1 MDTPEAIAAQ
11 AGGNKLRFVPSHP
24 VDDETL
30 YGVRGVQKVERKDR
44 YVTVTGTGDLAA
56 ALINAL
62 AAAGVQVSE
71 LEARRGNLDDA
82 FIRLTRDTAPAPPK
96 EVQA

>member
-1 MDTPEAIAAQ
+1 
-11 AGGNKLRFVPSHP
+11 
-24 VDDETL
+24 
-30 YGVRGVQKVERKDR
+30 VQVVERKDR
-44 YVTVTGTGDLAA
+44 SVTVTGTGDLAA

-62 AAAGVQVSE
+62 AAMGVQVSE

-82 FIRLTRDTAPAPPK
+82 FIRLTRDAASPGSE

>member
-1 MDTPEAIAAQ
+1 M
-11 AGGNKLRFVPSHP
+11 RFVPSQP

-30 YGVRGVQKVERKDR
+30 YAVQGVQVVERKGR

-56 ALINAL
+56 SVINAL
-62 AAAGVQVSE
+62 AARGVQVSE

-82 FIRLTRDTAPAPPK
+82 FIRLTRDTASTASE

>member
-1 MDTPEAIAAQ
+1 M
-11 AGGNKLRFVPSHP
+11 
-24 VDDETL
+24 
-30 YGVRGVQKVERKDR
+30 VERKDR

-56 ALINAL
+56 SLISAL
-62 AAAGVQVSE
+62 AADDVHLSE

-82 FIRLTRDTAPAPPK
+82 FIALTKDAAPEASQ